1 MISLEV
7 KGNDTALA
15 FAELDRRL
23 TDLSPIM
30 AQIAEFLLDTTL
42 ARFQEGVAP
51 DGSPWAP
58 KSPSTIAAYQA
69 RKQAISYRP
78 LIGPTKSLSAA
89 TNFATASGQDWARIS
104 SRAIQSAVMQFGAK
118 QGALGTNKAGRLR
131 ERSGR
136 YHHNRRADDWRPSA
150 LSLRHTDGEAI
161 TAAVT

>member
-23 TDLSPIM
+23 TDLSPMM

-42 ARFQEGVAP
+42 ARFQEGVSP

-58 KSPSTIAAYQA
+58 KSLSTIAAYQA

-78 LIGPTKSLSAA
+78 LIGPTKSLSSA
-89 TNFATASGQDWARIS
+89 TNFATASGQDWALIS

-118 QGALGTNKAGRLR
+118 KGAFGANKAGRPIPWGDIPARPFLGASAK
-131 ERSGR
+131 EQ
-136 YHHNRRADDWRPSA
+136 AD
-150 LSLRHTDGEAI
+150 L
-161 TAAVT
+161 VTIFGQMIGAPLL

>member
-42 ARFQEGVAP
+42 ARFQQGVAP

-78 LIGPTKSLSAA
+78 LIGPTKSLSSA

-104 SRAIQSAVMQFGAK
+104 SRAIQSAVMQLGAKKGAFGA
-118 QGALGTNKAGRLR
+118 NKAGRPIPW
-131 ERSGR
+131 GDIP
-136 YHHNRRADDWRPSA
+136 ARPFLGTSA
-150 LSLRHTDGEAI
+150 KDQAGL
-161 TAAVT
+161 VTIFEQMLGAPLP